1 MRFDVNVTIGKSER
15 VVGNMIMGK
24 QNELSE
30 NLNNWDYISRY
41 SLWMYHTYEKYV
53 GEKVL
58 DLGAGMGRMVNF
70 YIDKCEKVVAT
81 DIFQSQ
87 VDYMNERFKNY
98 SNFSAVVCDIMEDDI
113 SQYNEKFDT
122 VICINVLEHLED
134 DLLAVQKMKEML
146 MDRGK
151 IILFVPAFQKLY
163 CQMDRNVNHYRRYD
177 KGVLKKIAEQ
187 CDLKVEYNTYF
198 NMLGIIPYYLKGK
211 KKFKS
216 GESFSTSLNE
226 NNSKIYNLASKILEP
241 IERKINIPFGL
252 SEVIVLQKRGI

>member
-1 MRFDVNVTIGKSER
+1 MFTAEKLER
-15 VVGNMIMGK
+15 DMIMGK

-53 GEKVL
+53 GKKVL
-58 DLGAGMGRMVNF
+58 DVGAGMGRMVAF
-70 YIDKCEKVVAT
+70 YIDKCEEVVAT

-87 VDYMNERFKNY
+87 VDYMNERFKGY
-98 SNFSAVVCDIMEDDI
+98 SNFSAIVCDIMKDNMG
-113 SQYNEKFDT
+113 QYKEKFDT
-122 VICINVLEHLED
+122 IICINVLEHLED

-151 IILFVPAFQKLY
+151 IILFVSALQKLY
-163 CQMDRNVNHYRRYD
+163 CQMDSNVNHYRRYD
-177 KGVLKKIAEQ
+177 KGELKKIADE
-187 CDLKVEYNTYF
+187 CDLTVEYNKYF
-198 NMLGIIPYYLKGK
+198 NALGIIPYYIRGK

-241 IERKINIPFGL
+241 IERKISIPFGL
-252 SEVIVLQKRGI
+252 SEIIVLEKKGIYE